1 MIESIDLAEVKGC
14 LDSLAMELLRG
25 RFPNVDVRPIILCQF
40 CLKPTKQ
47 DGNKLGVVES

>member
-1 MIESIDLAEVKGC
+1 MIESIDLADVKGC
-14 LDSLAMELLRG
+14 LDSLVMELLRG

-47 DGNKLGVVES
+47 NDDKLGVI

>member
-14 LDSLAMELLRG
+14 LDSLHA
-25 RFPNVDVRPIILCQF
+25 F

-47 DGNKLGVVES
+47 NGDKLGLV